1 MNTKLL
7 LGLGAGGLALLAL
20 SGAGGETPADGT
32 KPAGEGLGPGTKIPG
47 GPNPPAIDKQTEAKV
62 TALALDLMNALGY
75 AFETGDPVADANQI
89 RRFQTQYN
97 SVSRLAGSNL
107 AGIPVPSNMG
117 TVDVNEPGDS
127 KIPAATKAALNAAL
141 AVSGGPEY
149 VETLLKPYLLEED
162 DDLILPDTPWLDMVR
177 AACIKHDQ
185 WLCVE
190 WIDEGANPFAG

>member
-20 SGAGGETPADGT
+20 SGAGGETPDGT

-47 GPNPPAIDKQTEAKV
+47 GPNPPAIDAQTKAKIGAM
-62 TALALDLMNALGY
+62 TLDLMNALGY
-75 AFETGDPVADANQI
+75 AFDTGDAAADANQI

-97 SVSRLAGSNL
+97 AVSRLAGSNL
-107 AGIPVPSNMG
+107 AGIQIPSNMG
-117 TVDVNEPGDS
+117 TVNVNEPGSTKLGDD
-127 KIPAATKAALNAAL
+127 TKAAINAAL
-141 AVSGGPEY
+141 SVAGGSAY
-149 VETLLKPYLLEED
+149 VEDVLKPYLLGESD
-162 DDLILPDTPWLDMVR
+162 IMIDTPWLDVVR

-190 WIDEGANPFAG
+190 WIDEGANPFSA